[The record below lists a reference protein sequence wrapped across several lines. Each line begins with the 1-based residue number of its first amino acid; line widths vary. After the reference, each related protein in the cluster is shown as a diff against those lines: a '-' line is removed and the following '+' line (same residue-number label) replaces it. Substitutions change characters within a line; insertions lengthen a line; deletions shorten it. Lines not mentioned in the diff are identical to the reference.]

1 MFLSYLKI
9 AIRNLTRYR
18 GLASINLFGLAVGM
32 ACTMFI
38 LLWVQDELSF
48 DRYHT
53 NADVLYRVEQDQFYS
68 GEAYHVNVT
77 PYPPGPVFKSDI
89 PEVVDA
95 ARFAYVGTRL
105 VGQNDRNFYEGGI
118 LAADPSVFDM
128 FTFPF
133 VEGDSESAFN
143 NPNSIVLSQ
152 EMALKYF
159 SNESPIGK
167 TVSLDNEHV
176 MTVTGVI
183 ENVPSNSWFEFDMLV
198 PFEFLKVT
206 GQYQDIW
213 GNNSIYTFVQL
224 HPLVVLSSIN
234 EKLTAVINA
243 NREGE
248 ESLTQ
253 FMAMPLT
260 DIHLKG
266 YFGYGRPMGN
276 IKYIYVFS
284 AIALFVLLIACI
296 NFMNLSTARSARRAK
311 EIGLR
316 KTAGAG
322 RSAIARQFLSETV
335 FLSFIA
341 LLFAITLIALLLG
354 PSNALTGKE
363 LGLDSLF
370 QVQFLLG
377 AIAITLFT
385 GIIAGSYPAIYLSSF
400 RPSDILKGGA
410 TKGAGNAAFR
420 RILVVVQFGLSIFL
434 IIGTGIV
441 YQQLNYMKDKDLG
454 YDQDH
459 LVTIR
464 MRSEVRNSYQTLK
477 SEWLSEPTIRA
488 VTAANF
494 SPTNIG
500 SNSSGSDWAGKDPD
514 QTVLIGFGYVDFDY
528 TESLG
533 IVMAEG
539 RDFSKAYPSDV
550 SMDSVGAFIVNQ
562 STADLM
568 NMDSVIG
575 EEFSLLG
582 VTGPII
588 GVMEDFHYN
597 SLRVG
602 IEPLALMAVPER
614 LQFAIL
620 RLDPSDITASIAAME
635 ATWNRVIPSFPF
647 EFSFLDEAFERMY
660 RSEERMSSLLGYF
673 SLIAVLIACLGLIGL
688 AAFTAEQRR
697 KEISIRKVL
706 GASPTGISFLLCK
719 EFLLLIAVA
728 NVLAWPVAYYA
739 ANNWLQSFAYRQDL
753 QVAIFILTGVSSF
766 AMALLTVSYQ
776 AIKAALANPV
786 EALNCE

>member
-9 AIRNLTRYR
+9 AIRNLKRYR
-18 GLASINLFGLAVGM
+18 GLASINLFGLALGM

-48 DRYHT
+48 DRFHE

-95 ARFAYVGTRL
+95 ARFAYIGTRL
-105 VGQNDRNFYEGGI
+105 VSQDDRRFYEGGL
-118 LAADPSVFDM
+118 LAADPSTFDM
-128 FTFPF
+128 FTFSF
-133 VEGDSESAFN
+133 VEGDPATALD
-143 NPNSIVLSQ
+143 NPNSIVLS
-152 EMALKYF
+152 EDMALKYF
-159 SNESPIGK
+159 SSESPIGK
-167 TVSLDNEHV
+167 TVTIDNEHV
-176 MTVTGVI
+176 MAVTGVI
-183 ENVPSNSWFEFDMLV
+183 ENVPSNSWFGFDMLV

-206 GQYQDIW
+206 GQYSESW
-213 GNNSIYTFVQL
+213 GNNSIFTFVQL
-224 HPLVVLSSIN
+224 QPSVDLVSIN

-243 NREGE
+243 NRDE
-248 ESLTQ
+248 ESATQ

-266 YFGYGRPMGN
+266 YFGYGRPMGA

-284 AIALFVLLIACI
+284 AIALLVLMIACI

-322 RSAIARQFLSETV
+322 RSAVARQFLSETV

-341 LLFAITLIALLLG
+341 LLFAIAVIALLIN
-354 PSNALTGKE
+354 PSNTLTGKE
-363 LGLDSLF
+363 LGLSTLF
-370 QVQFLLG
+370 DTNFLLG
-377 AIAITLFT
+377 ALAITLFT

-400 RPSDILKGGA
+400 RPSDILKGA
-410 TKGAGNAAFR
+410 ASKGSGNVAFR

-434 IIGTGIV
+434 VIGTVIV
-441 YQQLNYMKDKDLG
+441 YQQLNYMKEKDLG
-454 YDQDH
+454 YNQDH

-464 MRSEVRNSYQTLK
+464 MRGEVRNSFQTLK
-477 SEWLSEPTIRA
+477 AEWLSESDIRA

-494 SPTNIG
+494 SPTQIG
-500 SNSSGSDWAGKDPD
+500 SNSSGANWTGKDPD
-514 QTVLIGFGYVDFDY
+514 QTILIGFGFVDFDY

-533 IVMAEG
+533 IKMANG
-539 RDFSKAYPSDV
+539 RDFSEAYASDV
-550 SMDSVGAFIVNQ
+550 TTDSVGAWIINQ
-562 STADLM
+562 ATADLM
-568 NMDSVIG
+568 NMDTVVG
-575 EEFSLLG
+575 EEFSFLG
-582 VTGPII
+582 VTGPIV

-602 IEPLALMAVPER
+602 IEPLALLAVPER

-620 RLDPSDITASIAAME
+620 RLDPTDISSSIAAME
-635 ATWNRVIPSFPF
+635 AVWNRVIPSFPF

-660 RSEERMSSLLGYF
+660 RSEERMSKLLGYF

-688 AAFTAEQRR
+688 AAFMAEQRR

-706 GASPTGISFLLCK
+706 GASQAHISFLLCK
-719 EFLLLIAVA
+719 EFLILVAIA
-728 NVLAWPVAYYA
+728 NVLAWPVAYFA
-739 ANNWLQSFAYRQDL
+739 SRNWLESFAYRADL
-753 QVAIFILTGVSSF
+753 QVVIFVLVGVSAF

-776 AIKAALANPV
+776 AIKAALTNPV
-786 EALNCE
+786 EALNYE